1 MQKII
6 FIQKQIQTKIRK
18 GADNMANKKLKA
30 PVNIPVD
37 KIHPFDGH
45 PYKVLDNEEMNNLIE
60 SIQEKGIISP
70 IIVRPLEN
78 TTDEYEIISGHRRL
92 RASAKAGLETV
103 PAFIYAVNRDEA
115 AIMLVDSNLHR
126 EHILPSERAFAYK
139 LKSEALKHQGK
150 RTDLTSEQ
158 IAPKLATEQ
167 IAAVEN
173 MSKDTVKRYIRLTY
187 LIPELLE
194 MMDEDKIA
202 FSVGVELSFL
212 DEQLQY
218 DLLRIIEEQDCT
230 PSYSQ
235 AWHMHKDFKSG
246 TLTAKSIENMLM
258 AEKPNQKQMFK
269 LPLERVQKFYPN
281 ANKKQLEEYVIKAC
295 EYYNKALQRQRNRNS
310 RDER

>member
-1 MQKII
+1 
-6 FIQKQIQTKIRK
+6 
-18 GADNMANKKLKA
+18 MANKKLKA
-30 PVNIPVD
+30 PVNIPVE
-37 KIHPFDGH
+37 KIHPFEGH
-45 PYKVLDNEEMNNLIE
+45 PYKVLDNDEMNNLIE
-60 SIQEKGIISP
+60 SIQQKGVISP
-70 IIVRPLEN
+70 IVVRPLEN
-78 TTDEYEIISGHRRL
+78 TTDEYELISGHRRL
-92 RASAKAGLETV
+92 RASVKAGLETV
-103 PAFIYAVNRDEA
+103 PALIYAVSRDEA

-150 RTDLTSEQ
+150 RTDLTSVQ
-158 IAPKLATEQ
+158 VAPKLATEQ
-167 IAAVEN
+167 IAEVEN
-173 MSKDTVKRYIRLTY
+173 ISKDTVKRYIRLTY

-212 DEQLQY
+212 DDQMQY

-235 AWHMHKDFKSG
+235 AWHMHRDFNSG
-246 TLTAKSIENMLM
+246 TLTAEGIENMLM

-269 LPLERVQKFYPN
+269 LPLEQVQKFYPN
-281 ANKKQLEEYVIKAC
+281 ANKQQLEDYVMKAC